1 MIYYCYNSSKLL
13 QNQIYIYWFI
23 FLQTRN
29 WGAQSHKG
37 NGVDTILE
45 VNEASE
51 MAGNV
56 TNDSRTQTHRGDG
69 DHEGGITIEN
79 G

>member
-1 MIYYCYNSSKLL
+1 MCSNSSKLL

-45 VNEASE
+45 VNEAAE

-56 TNDSRTQTHRGDG
+56 TNDSRTQAHRGDG
-69 DHEGGITIEN
+69 AHEGGIAIEN
-79 G
+79 R